1 MKLYYM
7 PAACSLASHI
17 ALHEIGATFE
27 VEKVDTKTQKTASG
41 ADFQVINR
49 KGYVPALRLDNDVI
63 LTEGPAILQYIAD
76 QNPAAGL
83 LPKAG
88 SIERAQVQ
96 SHLNYIGSEL
106 HKAFGP
112 LFSPDLSAEA
122 RAAAVALVGR
132 KMAFIETEFADGRA
146 YLMGDTFT
154 VADAYL
160 FVVANWTNFV
170 GIDLAQWPL
179 VKAFV
184 TRVGSR
190 EKVITAMRAE
200 GLIKA

>member
-88 SIERAQVQ
+88 SVERAQVQ

-132 KMAFIETEFADGRA
+132 KMAFIETELADGRA

-160 FVVANWTNFV
+160 FTVAGWGKYV
-170 GIDLAQWPL
+170 GVDIAPLATLSAYLGRIAARPAVQEAL
-179 VKAFV
+179 K
-184 TRVGSR
+184 
-190 EKVITAMRAE
+190 AE
-200 GLIKA
+200 GLLK